1 MIYQLQVPGP
11 LKDVEEVR
19 ILEWHGMPGTP
30 FAPGE
35 MIVELE
41 THKAVVE
48 VRAGQQGHLRRI
60 LCEEGA
66 WQKIGAPLAIFSDSP
81 DEHIP
86 EMADE
91 LTALAVSFA
100 VI

>member
-1 MIYQLQVPGP
+1 MARCARNSVHSGRN
-11 LKDVEEVR
+11 VV
-19 ILEWHGMPGTP
+19 
-30 FAPGE
+30 
-35 MIVELE
+35 VELE

-48 VRAGQQGHLRRI
+48 VRAGQRGHLRRI

-86 EMADE
+86 ETANA

-100 VI
+100 VM

>member
-11 LKDVEEVR
+11 VKDVEEVR
-19 ILEWHGMPGTP
+19 ILEWHGAPGTP

-35 MIVELE
+35 MVVELE

-48 VRAGQQGHLRRI
+48 VRAGQRGYLRRI
-60 LCEEGA
+60 ICEEGA
-66 WQKIGAPLAIFSDSP
+66 WQKIGGPLAIFSDSP
-81 DEHIP
+81 DEHVA
-86 EMADE
+86 ETANE

-100 VI
+100 II